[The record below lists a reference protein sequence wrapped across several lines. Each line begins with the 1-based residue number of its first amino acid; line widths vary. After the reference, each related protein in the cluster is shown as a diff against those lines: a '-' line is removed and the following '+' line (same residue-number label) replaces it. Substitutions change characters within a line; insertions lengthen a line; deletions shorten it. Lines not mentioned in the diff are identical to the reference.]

1 MQMRTK
7 RFESNR
13 EMIMSDE
20 GYEVELPD
28 FSQFPI
34 PIKEI
39 FKFIE
44 RYCIN
49 GCDLVGLQEGET
61 SE

>member
-1 MQMRTK
+1 MQTRIK

-13 EMIMSDE
+13 EIVMSDE

-28 FSQFPI
+28 FSQFPV

-39 FKFIE
+39 FTVIE
-44 RYCIN
+44 R
-49 GCDLVGLQEGET
+49 
-61 SE
+61 